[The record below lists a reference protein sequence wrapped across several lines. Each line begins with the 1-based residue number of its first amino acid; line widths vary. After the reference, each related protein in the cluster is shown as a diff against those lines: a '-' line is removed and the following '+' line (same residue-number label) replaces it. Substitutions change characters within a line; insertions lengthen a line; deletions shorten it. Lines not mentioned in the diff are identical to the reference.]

1 MSYIQMLRNAHPL
14 TIVSVLLSEDC
25 LNQLVMKSIVENS
38 SKHYTL
44 KDWSSTV
51 SQPKDAPQGASLIL
65 VTDYQSL
72 NAQPE
77 FQKLENQKTLSH
89 WGLIVVQNKQ
99 DKSQTVELPFPRI
112 NKVLRSDRIEDLID
126 DLHRA
131 LRKESAL
138 LIRQQWN
145 IQAEAA
151 FGRLSPRET
160 EVLELMVRGYSIAEI
175 SDSLEIA
182 GPTVKIHKSKVLE
195 KTGCKNLRQLILVFG
210 PRYLSDERLFK

>member
-14 TIVSVLLSEDC
+14 TNVSVLLSEDC
-25 LNQLVMKSIVENS
+25 LNQLVMKGIAENS
-38 SKHYTL
+38 TKHYTL
-44 KDWSSTV
+44 QDWSNTV
-51 SQPKDAPQGASLIL
+51 SQPKDAPQGAALIL
-65 VTDYQSL
+65 VTDFQSL
-72 NAQPE
+72 NTQPE
-77 FQKLENQKTLSH
+77 FQKPENRNTLSR

-99 DKSQTVELPFPRI
+99 DKQPAWELPFLRI
-112 NKVLRSDRIEDLID
+112 NRVLRSDRIEDLME

-138 LIRQQWN
+138 LIRHQLN
-145 IQAEAA
+145 LQAEAA